1 MELAKHETCFEY
13 FRRRLS
19 EGWKCVSLE
28 GYNAVLLS
36 PEGIIRE
43 LDLRND
49 VETLRPNASGDETSI
64 NTQYPASTY
73 HWDKVDEVSADDGGT
88 YVQTAYSSGV
98 WERDLYNLPAHSGS
112 GIINKV
118 TVYVRG
124 YVQSG
129 GFGTQSISVKTHDT
143 VYDYEQ
149 AWPDAWGVVSHEL
162 TTNPNTDAA
171 WTWEE
176 IDALQ
181 AGPRMRGWNS
191 PNKRA
196 FTTQVYVEVDY
207 TLAAL
212 QTILPSAIASLEAFG
227 TARLNLKLFPSAI
240 ASLEAFGSPTVILVG
255 NYIYPTGIASQEAFG
270 NPTVLPGA
278 VIIQPSAIQSAEAL
292 GSPQLNLKL
301 FAQGIPSAET
311 FGTPLVIPGAV
322 IIQPSGIASLEA
334 FGTPLVFYDQ
344 VIIPTGIASAEAFGT
359 PTISFILL
367 IKPKSIPSAEA
378 FGTLKV
384 LREIIHIILDGQYTQ
399 GSPGVNRVYIIGK
412 DAEGNPVYG
421 TSLNQAEIDL
431 VGERLD
437 FTQDLSIPTT
447 AKAADVAAAA
457 VAKARLTGA
466 RGFIVIP
473 PNCGQELWDVIQVTD
488 KPTAQSQ
495 QKYRVIAVSF
505 DYEPLRHRYQHKL
518 ILGAP

>member
-1 MELAKHETCFEY
+1 MATILTEDFNSY
-13 FRRRLS
+13 ND
-19 EGWKCVSLE
+19 GNLE
-28 GYNAVLLS
+28 GQ
-36 PEGIIRE
+36 GGW
-43 LDLRND
+43 
-49 VETLRPNASGDETSI
+49 TLRDGTSGQIYIQGTTVKEGAKAADGQGTLDCNDGKTGSQLSDGRITYYARMGTADKQGCGFYLREGG
-64 NTQYPASTY
+64 STRIQVTFRAGGY
-73 HWDKVDEVSADDGGT
+73 IDYYDGSAWHHLKAWAADTWYCVEIEWRSSDKKARYRVDGGT
-88 YVQTAYSSGV
+88 WTDWDTTQTAWTNY
-98 WERDLYNLPAHSGS
+98 L
-112 GIINKV
+112 
-118 TVYVRG
+118 
-124 YVQSG
+124 
-129 GFGTQSISVKTHDT
+129 DT
-143 VYDYEQ
+143 VVICSTGAD
-149 AWPDAWGVVSHEL
+149 PVVHQYWDHIAE
-162 TTNPNTDAA
+162 NPLPT
-171 WTWEE
+171 
-176 IDALQ
+176 
-181 AGPRMRGWNS
+181 
-191 PNKRA
+191 
-196 FTTQVYVEVDY
+196 
-207 TLAAL
+207 L

-255 NYIYPTGIASQEAFG
+255 NYIYPTGIASLEAFG

-278 VIIQPSAIQSAEAL
+278 VILQPSAIQSAEAL

-505 DYEPLRHRYQHKL
+505 DYEPRRARCQHKL